1 MLAVE
6 EKNPLE
12 GPSLS
17 TRKKK
22 IFSLVTISFFIL
34 FCAAI
39 FWFVGRPM
47 VRFISE
53 PSIFRAWVD
62 SHGFWGRLA
71 FAGMMV
77 VQIVIAIIP
86 GEPLEIAAGYTFGVV
101 EGTLLCL
108 AGSVLGSLIVFLFVR
123 RFGIRAVEVFF
134 PREKLLSLKFIQN
147 ARRLNLLVFILF
159 FIPGTPKDIMTY
171 FVPFPPMKLSTWL
184 LISATAR
191 IPSIITSAIGGDALG
206 LQNYL
211 FAIIAFAATLTLSL
225 GGVLLYRH
233 ISRKR
238 K

>member
-53 PSIFRAWVD
+53 PSILRAWVD

-147 ARRLNLLVFILF
+147 SRRLNLLVFILF

-171 FVPFPPMKLSTWL
+171 FVPFTPMKLSTWL

-191 IPSIITSAIGGDALG
+191 IPSIITSTIGGDALG

-211 FAIIAFAATLTLSL
+211 FAIIAFAVTLTLSL

>member
-86 GEPLEIAAGYTFGVV
+86 GEPLEIAAGYTFGIV

-147 ARRLNLLVFILF
+147 SRRLNLLVFILF

-171 FVPFPPMKLSTWL
+171 FVPFTPMKLSTWL

>member
-147 ARRLNLLVFILF
+147 SRRLNLLVFILF

-171 FVPFPPMKLSTWL
+171 FVPFTPMKLSTWL

>member
-53 PSIFRAWVD
+53 PSIVRALVD
-62 SHGFWGRLA
+62 CHGFWGSMA

-147 ARRLNLLVFILF
+147 SRRLNLLVFILF

-171 FVPFPPMKLSTWL
+171 FVPFTPMKLSTWL

-191 IPSIITSAIGGDALG
+191 IPSIITSTIGGDALG

-211 FAIIAFAATLTLSL
+211 FAIIAFAVTLTLSL

>member
-86 GEPLEIAAGYTFGVV
+86 GEPLEIAAGYTFGIV

-147 ARRLNLLVFILF
+147 SRRLNLLVFILF
-159 FIPGTPKDIMTY
+159 FIPGTPMDIMTY
-171 FVPFPPMKLSTWL
+171 FVPFTPMKLSTWL

>member
-86 GEPLEIAAGYTFGVV
+86 GEPLEIAAGYTFGIV

-171 FVPFPPMKLSTWL
+171 FVPFTPMKLSTWL

-191 IPSIITSAIGGDALG
+191 IPSIITSTIGGDALG

>member
-17 TRKKK
+17 MRKKK

-47 VRFISE
+47 VKFISE

-71 FAGMMV
+71 FIGMMA
-77 VQIVIAIIP
+77 VQIIIAIIP
-86 GEPLEIAAGYTFGVV
+86 GEPLEIAAGYAFGIV

-108 AGSVLGSLIVFLFVR
+108 IGSVLGSLIVFLFVR

-134 PREKLLSLKFIQN
+134 SREKLLSLKFIQN
-147 ARRLNLLVFILF
+147 ARSLNLLVFILF
-159 FIPGTPKDIMTY
+159 FIPGTPTDILTY
-171 FVPFPPMKLSTWL
+171 FVPFTPMKLSTWL
-184 LISATAR
+184 FISATAR
-191 IPSIITSAIGGDALG
+191 IPSIVTSTIGGDALG

-211 FAIIAFAATLTLSL
+211 FAIIAFAATISLSL
-225 GGVLLYRH
+225 GGVLLYRY

-238 K
+238 G

>member
-62 SHGFWGRLA
+62 SHGFWGRPA

-171 FVPFPPMKLSTWL
+171 FVPFTPMKLSTWL

-191 IPSIITSAIGGDALG
+191 IPSIITSTIGGDALG

>member
-147 ARRLNLLVFILF
+147 SRRLNLLVFILF

-171 FVPFPPMKLSTWL
+171 FVPFTPMKLSTWL

-191 IPSIITSAIGGDALG
+191 IPSIITSTIGGDALG

-211 FAIIAFAATLTLSL
+211 FAIIAFAVTLTLSL

>member
-86 GEPLEIAAGYTFGVV
+86 GEPLEIAAGYTFGIV

-147 ARRLNLLVFILF
+147 SRRLNLLVFILF

-171 FVPFPPMKLSTWL
+171 FVPFTPMKLSTWL

-191 IPSIITSAIGGDALG
+191 IPSIITSTIGGDALG

-211 FAIIAFAATLTLSL
+211 FAIIAFAVTLTLSL

>member
-147 ARRLNLLVFILF
+147 SRRLNLLVFILF

-171 FVPFPPMKLSTWL
+171 FVTFTPMKLSTWL